1 MGQFKP
7 MVKME
12 TTEPSV
18 ILKLKKGGSVAHKKM
33 KDGGGCS
40 DYKPMKKMMDGGVME
55 ALAAQPAL
63 VGGSSGSV
71 APVARPK
78 KPSMAARRMAMM
90 RKGKRPFKEGGESK
104 AVHTAEMKKINKVEG
119 ELKSHEGKKASVA
132 HKGYANGGIIKSTS
146 GKSTIS
152 TAEHTTKTSG
162 KTGDVKKGNG
172 GGYKTGGVVLGNG
185 GGYKTGGVALGNAGG
200 FKKGGSSKKAFA
212 NGGSVQNEGKAV
224 SMPQGNKKPSTP
236 VSISKLSGTFKKGG
250 NVSSKKLQNVFKNEN
265 APAMKAAK
273 KDSNEVYS
281 VYAGK
286 KKDKHFVGGGHAE
299 GDTSDNVSD
308 LAYESVMKA
317 EKSGKK
323 TMIDPKE
330 GSVTESEREVV
341 RKTMPTEK
349 KYPSGMTDKEIDDF
363 LRQDLMRRLYERHID
378 KKDGGKV
385 GK

>member
-1 MGQFKP
+1 

-33 KDGGGCS
+33 KNGGGCS
-40 DYKPMKKMMDGGVME
+40 DHKPMQKMMDGGVME

-78 KPSMAARRMAMM
+78 KPSMASRRMAMM
-90 RKGKRPFKEGGESK
+90 RGLKKGKRPFKEGGDVEKDLKAHEAKPASK
-104 AVHTAEMKKINKVEG
+104 AHAGLKKGGACYKD
-119 ELKSHEGKKASVA
+119 
-132 HKGYANGGIIKSTS
+132 GGIIKSTS
-146 GKSTIS
+146 GKSTIN

-162 KTGDVKKGNG
+162 KTGDVKYGNG

-200 FKKGGSSKKAFA
+200 YKKGGSSKKAYA

-224 SMPQGNKKPSTP
+224 SMPQGNKKPSSP

-250 NVSSKKLQNVFKNEN
+250 NVSSKKLQNAFMNEN
-265 APAMKAAK
+265 APAMKSAK

-299 GDTSDNVSD
+299 GYTDDNVSD
-308 LAYESVMKA
+308 LAYESVMQA
-317 EKSGKK
+317 EKAGKK

-330 GSVTESEREVV
+330 GSVTVKEKEVT
-341 RKTMPTEK
+341 KTPAK
-349 KYPSGMTDKEIDDF
+349 KYPSGMTDEEIDDF
-363 LRQDLMRRLYERHID
+363 LRTDLMRRLYQRNID
-378 KKDGGKV
+378 RKDGGKV